1 MLLEV
6 GDNLT
11 FQEAAQL
18 LGVPAIGRNN
28 LFKALVE
35 IRLIIDTKHLYQKYV
50 EQGIFV
56 ARESLTPF
64 GAFNQILITQKGVQY
79 LIPKLE
85 EYDARPAKPIL
96 KPKTITKVVT
106 KVENSPIDLFK
117 RLGREVAS
125 NQ

>member
-1 MLLEV
+1 M
-6 GDNLT
+6 
-11 FQEAAQL
+11 
-18 LGVPAIGRNN
+18 
-28 LFKALVE
+28 
-35 IRLIIDTKHLYQKYV
+35 RLIIDTQHPYQKYV

-56 ARESLTPF
+56 VRESLTAF
-64 GAFNQILITQKGVQY
+64 GAFSQILITQKGVQY

-85 EYDARPAKPIL
+85 EYNARPAKPIL